1 MLDVANLK
9 GRIGSTGLSG
19 TAYPAGPKGKDGEK
33 RRNGSR

>member
-33 RRNGSR
+33 RGSGSS